1 MLHLPPIHVTIGKE
15 GALWLPSPWV
25 GAFAMLRCGLYW
37 HAQNLRN
44 MKFWHIFEI
53 KISFWLMSQD
63 VSSAEAFQPDF
74 VLRFRPRPPWPKCET
89 VRYIRRKGCM
99 TGTCEIV
106 WVNYAVQCRH
116 MSWCCAMSDVMSCR
130 ALKAG
135 EFQVPEISQ
144 VFNNLS
150 ISFQS
155 FTLYFRAALRSRD
168 GEHIWIC

>member
-1 MLHLPPIHVTIGKE
+1 MTKVHRHHCLHPTSLFQPAWIAMLHLPPIHVTIGKE

-53 KISFWLMSQD
+53 KNDQNLILVD
-63 VSSAEAFQPDF
+63 VSRCVKRWGVSAR
-74 VLRFRPRPPWPKCET
+74 VLRFRPRPPWPKCGT

-130 ALKAG
+130 ALRAG
-135 EFQVPEISQ
+135 EFQVPEI
-144 VFNNLS
+144 
-150 ISFQS
+150 
-155 FTLYFRAALRSRD
+155 A
-168 GEHIWIC
+168 